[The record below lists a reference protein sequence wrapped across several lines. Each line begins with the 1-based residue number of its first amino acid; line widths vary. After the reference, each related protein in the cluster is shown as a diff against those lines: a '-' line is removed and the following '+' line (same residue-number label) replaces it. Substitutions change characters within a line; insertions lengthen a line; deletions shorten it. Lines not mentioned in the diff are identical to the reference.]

1 MSYEFYVSKANE
13 KGLRDV
19 LVTNDWGDEVAS
31 FDQVL
36 FIPEAIKVPGDSGQ
50 EVGGLVRSNDPQ
62 KLLEYVALEAGMSE
76 DEEATK
82 QLAYYVIVNAIRNI
96 I

>member
-1 MSYEFYVSKANE
+1 MSYEFYVSKADE
-13 KGLRDV
+13 RGLRGV
-19 LVTNDWGDEVAS
+19 VVTNDWGDEVAS

-36 FIPEAIKVPGDSGQ
+36 FIPEAIRVPGDSGQ
-50 EVGGLVRSNDPQ
+50 EVGGLVRSSDPQ
-62 KLLEYVALEAGMSE
+62 KLLEYVASE
-76 DEEATK
+76 EHEATK